1 MVIIIF
7 ALIVTIFIIGIH
19 VSIEKS
25 KYYKRVFNIYF
36 LTLIVGISIIIYLH
50 ALKIWR
56 DDVGIGFFI
65 SITSLWPLGF
75 GLACCAIEMMAT
87 YASNYDLE
95 RFGVFPRNSPR
106 QADLMIISGTVTFK
120 MADRIRRLY
129 EQMPDPKYV
138 ISMGSCSNCGGPYWE
153 HGYHVVKGVDRI
165 IPVDVYVPG
174 CPPRPEALIGGIL
187 KLQEKIKTQTLSEIS

>member
-1 MVIIIF
+1 MNFETLDKDVHIKTGESEVI
-7 ALIVTIFIIGIH
+7 LT
-19 VSIEKS
+19 SIDELANWA
-25 KYYKRVFNIYF
+25 RAN
-36 LTLIVGISIIIYLH
+36 SI
-50 ALKIWR
+50 
-56 DDVGIGFFI
+56 
-65 SITSLWPLGF
+65 WPMGF

-106 QADLMIISGTVTFK
+106 HSDLMIISGTVTFK
-120 MADRIRRLY
+120 MADRISRLY

-153 HGYHVVKGVDRI
+153 HGYHVVKGVDRV

-187 KLQEKIKTQTLSEIS
+187 KLQEKIKSQKIADLKK